1 MSGTTAVSTKAAL
14 PYVVVAREKAWYA
27 VDLQLLQFITD
38 DLQRSGGTFTSAIHV
53 WAKQHPGREQQN
65 LILGDFMTQT
75 DNTRVRLEDAWYM
88 HNAIRLA
95 GANAESIEWSFTE
108 SGIERALTNIAACVR
123 RAHLARIAEHVRTC
137 PKCVDKLGLELE
149 LYTGCQRNAPTKQ
162 FFCKFCRP
170 SKIEQAH
177 LIPQKEIL
185 GVAPPGPAADG
196 DSALR
201 YVVSCYDPDLPERPF
216 EVHLPRAEVEKDLLA
231 KFEKSLLRSRGDHGN
246 KKSRPAWIK
255 GSRQFARWLRKQAP
269 ACEPASS
276 VAASNGGWLALDSKQ
291 EEAIQACGVDKL
303 HGSNKVRRC
312 TGGIVT
318 AVTSCGMLVDWMEL
332 FRGESIELLYAFALR
347 LHKDGRELGFVIAA
361 LGYDNACKLLSLARA
376 KETQFL
382 PWTKS
387 FVEEV
392 RMVLDRFHRDNHTWC
407 LNNMPEVDP
416 LRPDNAKLL
425 DKKNTE
431 ACEQLNSWIS
441 GRTRSGL
448 EMTRGHFQMHW
459 WILFDAHNQWL
470 EREAACERR
479 RCEAGPMQRRE
490 SRRPGRGADAS
501 QQLPAMTKGE
511 IRTLYRILENQN
523 PFPEEAARRAT
534 PLMWKVASALGKAT
548 SLHAS
553 CVYVH
558 LMILVATT
566 LGAVQLRYGGI
577 LSRHCNLLML
587 QHGEPGDGKSVALW
601 LDVQVLGFYDMIRE
615 RRSKKKYEDAAQKHK
630 DDPDNNP
637 EPAKEHAKDTIFNK
651 GTFIGLG
658 NFMQA
663 QGETAFLA
671 LHEGKTWL
679 PQTFDN
685 GPGGGID
692 DLNQIHDHD
701 LYKNHPGNT
710 QNRFLVRNPHLC
722 GAVMMHIEEVYEQA
736 QKPDTTAGMMRF
748 LIGHFTAVVNKI
760 LPDAPAPQ
768 VARLL
773 EDDPDYF
780 NDLEYDHVV
789 TAIGKV
795 MLTASALYVRGEE
808 RPDEKNKKNRY
819 SKVRGTH
826 FLPWAEDVMEHF
838 RKQFNSAA
846 DYVREEARASKG
858 ADEDSGY
865 ATARKDMTRTLQFIP
880 PLDIGEKVIDYLL
893 QKAGKTPDMIREMTG
908 EEIVNCL
915 GEGEVPLDFVDS
927 VDRVAVAPEI
937 QGPAPH
943 FRNPL
948 SSGSQGQPAQVAQ
961 NWDMKAFAQ
970 NPCTT
975 EVQIHAAHVDL
986 ILLSMMGFL
995 AVGPGRATLAA
1006 YRRDSESFV
1015 KACNRM
1021 LDWDPD
1027 VSMEELRQIAPE
1039 ADEDSVAGDHSVAD
1053 RLCRGVKDL
1062 LEGKAVD
1069 FASLQSIEAP
1079 HADNVPL
1086 EPIPASQV
1094 VPATPPEAT
1103 GAAVPGEQA
1112 KGVAGLTQAASG
1124 VDETEGSGSRPLKKL
1139 RMEPPLQ
1146 AEEFKTDAGLKKR
1159 MLLSVLQSS
1168 QDPHTLS
1175 KNASS
1180 FRGNADTVEA
1190 ALRVVFRFLAAAGLA
1205 VWSQGKSNSGVSV
1218 RGPPQVH
1225 AEAVCNEIAEKLG
1238 LQARAKSKL
1247 QESLVAKATEGDFN
1261 VDEFKRVSALL
1272 GDSLK
1277 EA

>member
-1 MSGTTAVSTKAAL
+1 DFRFRIYTLGAGVQYCRFREEYCPSCKCYFVGNWMYKKNAGIGGRANFGKMSGITAVSTKAAL

-38 DLQRSGGTFTSAIHV
+38 DLQHSGGTFTSAIHV

-137 PKCVDKLGLELE
+137 PKCVDKLVVLLDGKHGARRFICGGLEGYEPMEGLELE

-177 LIPQKEIL
+177 LLPQKEIL

-276 VAASNGGWLALDSKQ
+276 VAASNGAGARGGAKKARRGSASRAPARKAAQAVRSGKGKAAGISRRSGRGSASGALATAPKRSAPAKSKKRPAAADVSSSASSAHSLRSRCKGWLSLDSKQ

-760 LPDAPAPQ
+760 LPDVPAPQ

-948 SSGSQGQPAQVAQ
+948 SSGSQGQPAQ
-961 NWDMKAFAQ
+961 
-970 NPCTT
+970 
-975 EVQIHAAHVDL
+975 
-986 ILLSMMGFL
+986 
-995 AVGPGRATLAA
+995 
-1006 YRRDSESFV
+1006 
-1015 KACNRM
+1015 
-1021 LDWDPD
+1021 
-1027 VSMEELRQIAPE
+1027 
-1039 ADEDSVAGDHSVAD
+1039 
-1053 RLCRGVKDL
+1053 
-1062 LEGKAVD
+1062 
-1069 FASLQSIEAP
+1069 
-1079 HADNVPL
+1079 
-1086 EPIPASQV
+1086 
-1094 VPATPPEAT
+1094 
-1103 GAAVPGEQA
+1103 
-1112 KGVAGLTQAASG
+1112 
-1124 VDETEGSGSRPLKKL
+1124 
-1139 RMEPPLQ
+1139 
-1146 AEEFKTDAGLKKR
+1146 
-1159 MLLSVLQSS
+1159 
-1168 QDPHTLS
+1168 
-1175 KNASS
+1175 
-1180 FRGNADTVEA
+1180 
-1190 ALRVVFRFLAAAGLA
+1190 
-1205 VWSQGKSNSGVSV
+1205 
-1218 RGPPQVH
+1218 
-1225 AEAVCNEIAEKLG
+1225 
-1238 LQARAKSKL
+1238 
-1247 QESLVAKATEGDFN
+1247 
-1261 VDEFKRVSALL
+1261 
-1272 GDSLK
+1272 
-1277 EA
+1277 

>member
-1 MSGTTAVSTKAAL
+1 MSGITAVSTKAAL

-38 DLQRSGGTFTSAIHV
+38 DLQHSGGTFTSAIHV

-587 QHGEPGDGKSVALW
+587 QHGEPGDGKSIALW

-760 LPDAPAPQ
+760 LPDVPAPQ

-948 SSGSQGQPAQVAQ
+948 SSGSQGQPAQ
-961 NWDMKAFAQ
+961 
-970 NPCTT
+970 
-975 EVQIHAAHVDL
+975 
-986 ILLSMMGFL
+986 
-995 AVGPGRATLAA
+995 
-1006 YRRDSESFV
+1006 
-1015 KACNRM
+1015 
-1021 LDWDPD
+1021 
-1027 VSMEELRQIAPE
+1027 
-1039 ADEDSVAGDHSVAD
+1039 
-1053 RLCRGVKDL
+1053 
-1062 LEGKAVD
+1062 
-1069 FASLQSIEAP
+1069 
-1079 HADNVPL
+1079 
-1086 EPIPASQV
+1086 
-1094 VPATPPEAT
+1094 
-1103 GAAVPGEQA
+1103 
-1112 KGVAGLTQAASG
+1112 
-1124 VDETEGSGSRPLKKL
+1124 
-1139 RMEPPLQ
+1139 
-1146 AEEFKTDAGLKKR
+1146 
-1159 MLLSVLQSS
+1159 
-1168 QDPHTLS
+1168 
-1175 KNASS
+1175 
-1180 FRGNADTVEA
+1180 
-1190 ALRVVFRFLAAAGLA
+1190 
-1205 VWSQGKSNSGVSV
+1205 
-1218 RGPPQVH
+1218 
-1225 AEAVCNEIAEKLG
+1225 
-1238 LQARAKSKL
+1238 
-1247 QESLVAKATEGDFN
+1247 
-1261 VDEFKRVSALL
+1261 
-1272 GDSLK
+1272 
-1277 EA
+1277 